1 MSQSIE
7 VNVCEGILCAD
18 FNEGRLIIDTGSPV
32 SLGPDIAVRVLG
44 SVVQLNSSFGSYA
57 WADVRAGLPFDAVG
71 LIGVDAFSD
80 AALGFDIA
88 NDTIVRLES
97 PIQGESAEF
106 VMGSPVIH
114 CQIGED
120 KLRCVLDTGAGLSY
134 LKRREVASL
143 GQALGKQHD
152 FHPILGSF
160 EVETVACA
168 IVVGEQSVTE
178 TFGLATDQLGQLMET
193 AKIDAILGTSFFQQS
208 LIEIDY
214 KNELVGITFD

>member
-1 MSQSIE
+1 VSQSIE

-44 SVVQLNSSFGSYA
+44 SVVQLNSSFGNYA
-57 WADVRAGLPFDAVG
+57 WADVRASLSFDAVG

>member
-1 MSQSIE
+1 
-7 VNVCEGILCAD
+7 
-18 FNEGRLIIDTGSPV
+18 
-32 SLGPDIAVRVLG
+32 
-44 SVVQLNSSFGSYA
+44 
-57 WADVRAGLPFDAVG
+57 
-71 LIGVDAFSD
+71 
-80 AALGFDIA
+80 
-88 NDTIVRLES
+88 
-97 PIQGESAEF
+97 
-106 VMGSPVIH
+106 
-114 CQIGED
+114 
-120 KLRCVLDTGAGLSY
+120 LSY

>member
-1 MSQSIE
+1 VSQSIE

-57 WADVRAGLPFDAVG
+57 WADVRASLPFDAVG